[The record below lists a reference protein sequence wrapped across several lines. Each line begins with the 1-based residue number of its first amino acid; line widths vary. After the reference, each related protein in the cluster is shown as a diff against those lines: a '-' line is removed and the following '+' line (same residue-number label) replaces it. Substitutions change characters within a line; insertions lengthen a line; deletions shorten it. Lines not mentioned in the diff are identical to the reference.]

1 MKREDLTALGIPDE
15 NVDKIMSMNGRDIE
29 KHKTAAET
37 AQGQVTTLTGQLADR
52 DKQLEDL
59 KKVDAAALQ
68 NEITRLQGENTTA
81 KQNYESS
88 LAAMRLD
95 HALDT
100 AIIGAGGKN
109 AKAIKAL
116 LPVDKLK
123 LKNDGSVD
131 GLDLEALKTSDPY
144 LFAAVETKRHGTG
157 GSGGTDDNPSDDT
170 PPEDYED
177 YKAWREKH

>member
-1 MKREDLTALGIPDE
+1 MKREELTALGITDE
-15 NVDKIMSMNGRDIE
+15 NVDKIMAMNGRDIE

-37 AQGQVTTLTGQLADR
+37 AQGQVTTLTGQIADR

-81 KQNYESS
+81 KQSYENA
-88 LAAMRLD
+88 LAAMKLD
-95 HALDT
+95 HALET
-100 AIIGAGGKN
+100 AILGAGGKN

-116 LPVDKLK
+116 LAVDKLK
-123 LKNDGSVD
+123 LKDDGSVD

-144 LFAAVETKRHGTG
+144 LFSTVETKRKGAG
-157 GSGGTDDNPSDDT
+157 GSGGTDDDPSGDT
-170 PPEDYED
+170 PPEDYEE